1 MKIDTRPDFL
11 VTNANANYASQTST
25 KKVSVKEET
34 ATSGTNAAQDA
45 YIPSD
50 PTVKKAG
57 YDNPAKKA
65 DAATLARLK
74 QQSEQVYYAMKETV
88 RMMLKSQGL
97 NFLEATDKETGE
109 TPDVESG
116 EKSAATTQA
125 DAAAAIGAG
134 GALSPEKLSDT
145 IVEFAKSISG
155 GDKNK
160 LGVLRDAI
168 QQGFDEATKAWGK
181 ELPDITKKTF
191 DLIQKKLDAWENGTE
206 TTQSPQAATTA
217 K

>member
-11 VTNANANYASQTST
+11 VTNANASYAAQTST
-25 KKVSVKEET
+25 KKTSVKEET
-34 ATSGTNAAQDA
+34 AASGASAAQDA

-50 PTVKKAG
+50 PAVKKAG

-74 QQSEQVYYAMKETV
+74 QQSEQVYNTMKETV
-88 RMMLKSQGL
+88 RQMLKSQGL
-97 NFLEATDKETGE
+97 TYLEATDKETGE

-116 EKSAATTQA
+116 EKSAATSQA
-125 DAAAAIGAG
+125 DAAAAIGNG

-155 GDKNK
+155 GDKSK

-181 ELPDITKKTF
+181 ELPDISKTTF
-191 DLIQKKLDAWENGTE
+191 DLVNKKLDAWEKGTE
-206 TTQSPQAATTA
+206 SPQVTQAAS
-217 K
+217 